1 MTTMID
7 DLKKEAT
14 ARMAKSVDTLKQE
27 LTKLR
32 TGRAHASL
40 LDHLTVSYYGSD
52 VPLNQVASV
61 GVADARTL
69 LVTPWEKNMVGPVE
83 KAILKSD
90 LGLNPASAGTAIRV
104 PLPPLTEER
113 RRDMVKIV
121 RQEGEGAKV
130 AIRNIRRDANSQL
143 KTLLKDKKITED
155 AERQAQDEIQ
165 KLTDRHV
172 QEVDKLLA
180 TKEAELMEI

>member
-1 MTTMID
+1 MID

-14 ARMAKSVDTLKQE
+14 ARMAKSVDSLKQE

-32 TGRAHASL
+32 TGRAHAGL
-40 LDHLTVSYYGSD
+40 LDHVTVSYYGSE

-69 LVTPWEKNMVGPVE
+69 LVTPWEKSMVGPIE

-90 LGLNPASAGTAIRV
+90 LGLNPASAGTTIRV

-113 RRDMVKIV
+113 RRDLVKIV

-130 AIRNIRRDANSQL
+130 AIRNIRRDANNQL
-143 KTLLKDKKITED
+143 KSLLKDKKITED
-155 AERQAQDEIQ
+155 AERQTQDEIQ

-180 TKEAELMEI
+180 GKEAELMEI